1 MHDVFSRRI
10 PMIATGVCLLLLV
23 LVPVASVGAQQYP
36 YPYPSYPSPSYP
48 SYPSNPSYP
57 YPGAPPAVAPPLAP
71 LATPSVATTT
81 PTVTPVAP
89 VAPATPVLPVAPV
102 VSTSGYPPNA
112 LISSYFDPRYCG
124 NGAVSV
130 VTDAGGALINICTS
144 TGQRVLPVYPD
155 YVPVPYAP
163 AVPYGTSAY
172 TLGYYGNGAASG
184 YNYGYTPYAA
194 SYNNGYASGFTG
206 TRQYT
211 DNNSNCPN
219 GDVTQ
224 TSSGFFCTANGA
236 PAVRVR

>member
-10 PMIATGVCLLLLV
+10 PTVAAGVCLLLLV

-36 YPYPSYPSPSYP
+36 YSYPSYPSPSYP

-71 LATPSVATTT
+71 PPVATASPTVT
-81 PTVTPVAP
+81 PVTPVAP
-89 VAPATPVLPVAPV
+89 VTQV
-102 VSTSGYPPNA
+102 VSTSGYPPNT

-163 AVPYGTSAY
+163 TVPYGNSAY
-172 TLGYYGNGAASG
+172 NLGYYGNGAASG
-184 YNYGYTPYAA
+184 YNYGYTSYAA

-224 TSSGFFCTANGA
+224 TPSGFFCTANGA